1 MPIQELIESHV
12 SAESEENEMDL
23 DVDGP
28 KEQLDEQLES
38 ADFDRAQDP
47 EVDEK
52 PITIIPPMFDDKE
65 EPVGSETP
73 LSTDGLPLA
82 LHPRGNNRS
91 FSHNP
96 SSLNNQ

>member
-12 SAESEENEMDL
+12 SAESEDL

-65 EPVGSETP
+65 EVVGSETP
-73 LSTDGLPLA
+73 LSNDGLPLA
-82 LHPRGNNRS
+82 VHPRGNNRS

-96 SSLNNQ
+96 SSLNQ